1 MDRQELAGFLRGRR
15 EHITPADVGL
25 PAGPRRRTPGLRREE
40 VAQLAFIST
49 EYYTRLE
56 QARGPR
62 PSREVLAGLARAL
75 RLSDAERDHLHH
87 LAGAPSSPP
96 AGPSHEVPQSILD
109 LLRRLPHTAAI
120 VLSATYEVIAWNDL
134 AAALLEDF
142 SPLPRR
148 ERNLVRRAYLAPRSR
163 ERPLYDPFDAEAFA
177 RAAVRRLRAA
187 AARYPDDR
195 EVATLVDDLL
205 AGSAEFAR
213 LWAAH
218 DVRPEPTLLKTVDH
232 PLIGPIALNCTFLD
246 IAGLDQQIVLFT
258 VEPGSPAQEALRL
271 LSVIGTQRMDVSG

>member
-1 MDRQELAGFLRGRR
+1 MDRGELARFLRGRR

-96 AGPSHEVPQSILD
+96 AGPPHEVPHSILD

-148 ERNLVRRAYLAPRSR
+148 ERNLVRRAYLAPPSR
-163 ERPLYDPFDAEAFA
+163 KRPPYDPFDAEAFA

-195 EVATLVDDLL
+195 EVATLVGDLL

-232 PLIGPIALNCTFLD
+232 PLIGSITLNCTFLD
-246 IAGLDQQIVLFT
+246 IAGRDQQIVLFT

>member
-15 EHITPADVGL
+15 ERITPADVGL
-25 PAGPRRRTPGLRREE
+25 PTGPRRRTPGLRREE

-87 LAGAPSSPP
+87 LAGAPSGPP

-109 LLRRLPHTAAI
+109 LLHRLPHTAAI
-120 VLSATYEVIAWNDL
+120 VLSAIYEVIAWNDL

-195 EVATLVDDLL
+195 EVAALVRDLL

-232 PLIGPIALNCTFLD
+232 PLIGPITLNCTFLD
-246 IAGLDQQIVLFT
+246 IPGRDQQIVLFT
-258 VEPGSPAQEALRL
+258 VEPGSRAQEALRL
-271 LSVIGTQRMDVSG
+271 LSVLGTQNMDVSG